1 MKKSVSLLEKG
12 ILHFKDIQRI
22 INYIKERE
30 CKKGGY
36 CFYQQEEPNSSDTFY
51 AISVQNMLN
60 NDLGDQERT
69 ISLLKNLQ
77 NNNGSYFSIIQAY
90 YTIKALLELKRNPLK
105 SPNQFILDNLLEYR
119 LRNLPAGVSI
129 YRKMYYLIN
138 LANMLKIPLSI
149 DLKEN
154 IIDFVKMRH
163 NEDKGFGNS
172 NKSTLIET
180 MQALHILNWVEF
192 PINSI
197 NETEAFISKCYSPIF
212 SFTNIPQISPSFIE
226 HVNAGLIALKI
237 LTIKPPFLKESINFI
252 KGCQTTRGGFS
263 RIPHT
268 GIATL
273 ENTYY
278 AVNSL
283 HLISQI
289 M

>member
-12 ILHFKDIQRI
+12 ILRFKDIQRI

-36 CFYQQEEPNSSDTFY
+36 SFYQQEEPNSSDTFY
-51 AISVQNMLN
+51 AISIQNMLD

-69 ISLLKNLQ
+69 ISFLKNLQ

-149 DLKEN
+149 D
-154 IIDFVKMRH
+154 
-163 NEDKGFGNS
+163 
-172 NKSTLIET
+172 
-180 MQALHILNWVEF
+180 
-192 PINSI
+192 
-197 NETEAFISKCYSPIF
+197 
-212 SFTNIPQISPSFIE
+212 
-226 HVNAGLIALKI
+226 
-237 LTIKPPFLKESINFI
+237 
-252 KGCQTTRGGFS
+252 
-263 RIPHT
+263 
-268 GIATL
+268 
-273 ENTYY
+273 
-278 AVNSL
+278 
-283 HLISQI
+283 
-289 M
+289 